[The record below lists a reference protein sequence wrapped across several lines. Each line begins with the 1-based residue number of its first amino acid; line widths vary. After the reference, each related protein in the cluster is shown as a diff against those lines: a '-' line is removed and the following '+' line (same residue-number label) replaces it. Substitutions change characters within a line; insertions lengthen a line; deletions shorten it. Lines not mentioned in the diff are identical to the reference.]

1 MQGKKMVTER
11 PAKTRITAQKDVN
24 NSENLGQIF
33 LFEFLLLLSLGF
45 WSSLKTY
52 FLLSILSKVKV
63 IVMQIK

>member
-11 PAKTRITAQKDVN
+11 PAKIRITAQQDVN

-33 LFEFLLLLSLGF
+33 LFDFLLLLILGF

-52 FLLSILSKVKV
+52 ILLSILSKVKV

>member
-1 MQGKKMVTER
+1 MVTER

>member
-33 LFEFLLLLSLGF
+33 LFEFF
-45 WSSLKTY
+45 TFINFR
-52 FLLSILSKVKV
+52 FLVKS
-63 IVMQIK
+63 

>member
-1 MQGKKMVTER
+1 MVTER
-11 PAKTRITAQKDVN
+11 PAKIRITAQQDVN

-33 LFEFLLLLSLGF
+33 LFDFLLLLILGF

-52 FLLSILSKVKV
+52 ILLSILSKVKV